1 MVGSHNFGRSL
12 AICAMVLGL
21 ALMAAPASA
30 QTGQLKGK
38 VTRRAEEADRGGHRH

>member
-21 ALMAAPASA
+21 ALTAAPASP
-30 QTGQLKGK
+30 
-38 VTRRAEEADRGGHRH
+38 RRGS